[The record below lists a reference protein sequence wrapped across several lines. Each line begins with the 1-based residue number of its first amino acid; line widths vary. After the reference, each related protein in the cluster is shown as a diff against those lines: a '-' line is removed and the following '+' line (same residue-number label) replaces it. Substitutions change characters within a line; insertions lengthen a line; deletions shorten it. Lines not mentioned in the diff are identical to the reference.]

1 MKLII
6 EHLFL
11 KISTMFL
18 KFGARVLK
26 SDSLVTSLQVNSLP
40 VSNNLLSLS
49 LLTCFFLKK
58 KNYVFLAVLVLCC
71 YMAFSPT
78 EVVRGSSLV
87 AVCRLLVSV
96 ASLVAEHG
104 LQGMRTQ
111 KLWLPGSGAQPR
123 SWA

>member
-1 MKLII
+1 MAYVHVIACKKIVFFFFSSHEQANVKLII

-40 VSNNLLSLS
+40 FSNNLLSLS

-58 KNYVFLAVLVLCC
+58 KKLCIFGCSGSLLLHNGFL
-71 YMAFSPT
+71 
-78 EVVRGSSLV
+78 
-87 AVCRLLVSV
+87 
-96 ASLVAEHG
+96 
-104 LQGMRTQ
+104 
-111 KLWLPGSGAQPR
+111 
-123 SWA
+123 

>member
-18 KFGARVLK
+18 KFGAQVLK

-40 VSNNLLSLS
+40 FSNNLLSLS
-49 LLTCFFLKK
+49 LLTCFFFKK

-71 YMAFSPT
+71 YMAFSLT
-78 EVVRGSSLV
+78 EVVRGS
-87 AVCRLLVSV
+87 
-96 ASLVAEHG
+96 SLVAEHG

-111 KLWLPGSGAQPR
+111 
-123 SWA
+123 

>member
-18 KFGARVLK
+18 KFGAQVLK

-40 VSNNLLSLS
+40 FSNNLLSLS
-49 LLTCFFLKK
+49 LLTCFFFFFFL
-58 KNYVFLAVLVLCC
+58 NYVFLAVLVLCC
-71 YMAFSPT
+71 YMAFSLT

-87 AVCRLLVSV
+87 AVCRLLISV

-111 KLWLPGSGAQPR
+111 KLWLPGSGAQPQ
-123 SWA
+123 